1 MIEAYE
7 KTVAGIKTTL
17 EAEPAPEEDA
27 TSSKKP
33 VAEAVGEVVDAA
45 AGDDHKNPEAV
56 AEAKAQITAEA
67 EKAQREEEKKAE
79 DEDKVPKYV
88 LTKYERIEFE
98 DLLKAH
104 TARLDAL
111 KACKAE
117 IVKAPTPKAMTETPL
132 EGDAMMILKAKM
144 MAGK

>member
-1 MIEAYE
+1 MPE

-27 TSSKKP
+27 PATKP

-45 AGDDHKNPEAV
+45 AGDDHKDPAAV

-67 EKAQREEEKKAE
+67 EKAQREEAKKDE

-88 LTKYERIEFE
+88 LTKYERIECE
-98 DLLKAH
+98 AVWNH
-104 TARLDAL
+104 IGR
-111 KACKAE
+111 
-117 IVKAPTPKAMTETPL
+117 PTPSPRRCRRDSVGSRAWRFTNTQV
-132 EGDAMMILKAKM
+132 
-144 MAGK
+144 

>member
-27 TSSKKP
+27 SSKKP

-56 AEAKAQITAEA
+56 AEAKAKITEEA
-67 EKAQREEEKKAE
+67 EKAQREETKKDE

-88 LTKYERIEFE
+88 LTKYERIECGAVW
-98 DLLKAH
+98 KSH
-104 TARLDAL
+104 R
-111 KACKAE
+111 
-117 IVKAPTPKAMTETPL
+117 TPSTRCCRRDRVGSTTHWL
-132 EGDAMMILKAKM
+132 ISTQV
-144 MAGK
+144 

>member
-27 TSSKKP
+27 SSKKP

-45 AGDDHKNPEAV
+45 AGDDHKDPAAV
-56 AEAKAQITAEA
+56 AEAKAKITEEA
-67 EKAQREEEKKAE
+67 EKAQREEAKKDA

-88 LTKYERIEFE
+88 LTKYERIECGAVWE
-98 DLLKAH
+98 SH
-104 TARLDAL
+104 R
-111 KACKAE
+111 
-117 IVKAPTPKAMTETPL
+117 TPSTRRCRRDRV
-132 EGDAMMILKAKM
+132 GS
-144 MAGK
+144 MA